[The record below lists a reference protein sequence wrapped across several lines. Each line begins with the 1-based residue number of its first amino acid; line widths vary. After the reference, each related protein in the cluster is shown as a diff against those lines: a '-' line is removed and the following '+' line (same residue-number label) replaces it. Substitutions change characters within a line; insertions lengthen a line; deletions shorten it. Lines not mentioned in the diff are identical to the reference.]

1 MGFAPV
7 WHTPPTSRHHPQETP
22 VRTLLG
28 LAGLVVVAT
37 AIVAPAA
44 SADDRHCYTL
54 GVPGQDHYE
63 YCTYLPVDPGDVLR

>member
-1 MGFAPV
+1 M
-7 WHTPPTSRHHPQETP
+7 
-22 VRTLLG
+22 RTLLG